1 MSSSWFDQLEAQL
14 DRQLEAFLGSHPEQ
28 QVLLELEERQE
39 RQRRLNRQRL
49 QIQGQAER
57 ARQSLLD
64 LAAEITQ
71 WQQRVERARKA
82 GAEALADQAD
92 AHVRQLMGQGRDR
105 WQVLND
111 LGLTFRQVE
120 EQLAELEAS
129 GGPATPSGGRP
140 KASGDRS
147 EPPDLEQAWASF
159 EKEQALEDLRRQ
171 RRSPGA

>member
-49 QIQGQAER
+49 QIQGQAESAR
-57 ARQSLLD
+57 AALLE

-82 GAEALADQAD
+82 GAEALADQAE
-92 AHVRQLMGQGRDR
+92 AHC
-105 WQVLND
+105 
-111 LGLTFRQVE
+111 
-120 EQLAELEAS
+120 AS
-129 GGPATPSGGRP
+129 
-140 KASGDRS
+140 
-147 EPPDLEQAWASF
+147 
-159 EKEQALEDLRRQ
+159 
-171 RRSPGA
+171 